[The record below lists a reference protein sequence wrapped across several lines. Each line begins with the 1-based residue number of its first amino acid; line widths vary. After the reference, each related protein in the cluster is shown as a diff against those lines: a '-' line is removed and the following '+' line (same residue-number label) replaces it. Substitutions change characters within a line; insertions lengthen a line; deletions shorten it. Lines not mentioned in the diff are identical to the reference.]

1 MLLIK
6 QIPVLNDNYLFMIYD
21 QNTRTSGCVDPA
33 VSEPLI
39 NELEKENL
47 GLDFILNTHHHFD
60 HVGANLDLKKKYGCK
75 IVGSQKDSKRIPGI
89 DIMLGEGDIF
99 KFGRSTCRVLEVSGH
114 TNGHIAFYFK
124 EDNCIFCGDT
134 LFSLGCG
141 RLFEGSPKQMV
152 ESLSKIR
159 SLPDHTKIYCAH
171 EYTLNNA
178 EFALSIDPKNGV
190 LKRKVSEIKEKRSQ
204 NIATVPALLSEE
216 KELNP
221 FLNFDNKE
229 FIKRIGIEDIS
240 STDNF
245 RVIREMKDKF

>member
-1 MLLIK
+1 MIVEI
-6 QIPVLNDNYLFMIYD
+6 IPCLSDNYSYLIHEKE
-21 QNTRTSGCVDPA
+21 TGA
-33 VSEPLI
+33 VSILDPSEFNACNRII
-39 NELEKENL
+39 NKYKK
-47 GLDFILNTHHHFD
+47 LDFILNTHHHFD

-99 KFGRSTCRVLEVSGH
+99 NFGRSTCRVLEVSGH

-190 LKRKVSEIKEKRSQ
+190 LKRKVLEIKEKRSQ
-204 NIATVPALLSEE
+204 NIPTVPALLSEE
-216 KELNP
+216 KKLNP

>member
-1 MLLIK
+1 MKIETIACLK
-6 QIPVLNDNYLFMIYD
+6 DNYSYIIHDKKHDLVGVI
-21 QNTRTSGCVDPA
+21 DP
-33 VSEPLI
+33 SEFEPI
-39 NELEKENL
+39 NFIISRKFNK
-47 GLDFILNTHHHFD
+47 LDFILNTHHHFD

-89 DIMLGEGDIF
+89 DIMLAEGDIF

-204 NIATVPALLSEE
+204 NIPTVPALLSEE
-216 KELNP
+216 KKLNP